1 MRAISQQKHGYTIY
15 AVSGTNT
22 ISFAIDFREADISG
36 LLGFAVERL
45 NKKTGQK
52 KFLTGYKVFR
62 ETIPKPTVATV
73 VSTYDHPVQSFVWD
87 DFTCYDGNHYEYFF
101 YPLKGQ
107 PNHIDRSLAPIN
119 IEIATEPLFSRQ
131 ESDVFFNRGVA
142 SSQAYSRK
150 FMNLRPDDIK
160 DPVLKKN
167 ALAWL
172 SRELD
177 DAILKFI
184 GQAKAGDILLGCFYE
199 FHYEPVL
206 AAFKAAID
214 RDVIVKLIVDC
225 KNNETTDKEGKFH
238 EAFPRVSN
246 LKAMETAGISLLE
259 ADGVVFKREA
269 SKNSIQHNKFIVFI
283 KNGSA
288 KAAEVWTGSTNISN
302 GGIHGQTNVGHWV
315 RNRDVA
321 EQYKA
326 YWYLLKDDPGGKEGD
341 DTTTV
346 RKKNAALKKAVEG
359 LQPNIVFSSWQDIPQ
374 GITTVFSPRS
384 TSAMLDTYVKMFDT
398 ASSMSC
404 ITLAFGINKGFK
416 DAVLDNTPAN
426 ALTFMLL
433 EKEDRQAKNSKTP
446 FVYIGAKQNVYKAWG
461 AYLEDGLYQW
471 TKETTTKHM
480 RLNSHVVYIHSKF
493 LLVNI
498 LSDDPVVVTGSANFS
513 KPSTN
518 SNDENMLIIRGDTRV
533 ADIYFTEFNRIF
545 NHYYFRAVLNNL
557 KKKKVV
563 ESQSMFLDS
572 TGQWLDKYA
581 LGTLRY
587 KRVDVFSKMVV

>member
-1 MRAISQQKHGYTIY
+1 MRAISQKQHGYIIY

-45 NKKTGQK
+45 DKKTGKK
-52 KFLTGYKVFR
+52 KFLTGYKVF
-62 ETIPKPTVATV
+62 EEIIPKPTKATV

-87 DFTCYDGNHYEYFF
+87 DFTCYDGSLYEYFF

-107 PNHIDRSLAPIN
+107 PGRIDRSLAPIRL
-119 IEIATEPLFSRQ
+119 EIVTEPLFSRK

-150 FMNLRPDDIK
+150 FLNLKPDDIT
-160 DPVLKKN
+160 DPKLKKS

-184 GQAKAGDILLGCFYE
+184 GQAKEGDTLLGCFYE

-206 AAFKAAID
+206 TAFKSAID
-214 RDVIVKLIVDC
+214 RRVNVKLIVDC
-225 KNNETTDKEGKFH
+225 KNNGTKDDKGNIQD
-238 EAFPRVSN
+238 AFPRVAN
-246 LKAMETAGISLLE
+246 LKALEKAEISLSE
-259 ADGVVFKREA
+259 ADGFVFKREA
-269 SKNSIQHNKFIVFI
+269 AKNAIQHNKFIVFI
-283 KNGSA
+283 KKEEKNAS
-288 KAAEVWTGSTNISN
+288 EVWTGSTNISN

-315 RNRDVA
+315 RNKKVA
-321 EQYKA
+321 DQYMA
-326 YWYLLKDDPGGKEGD
+326 YWDLLKDDPGGKEGD
-341 DTTTV
+341 EAAAV
-346 RKKNAALKKAVEG
+346 KSKNAALKKAVEA
-359 LQPNIVFSSWQDIPQ
+359 LQPNIAFSSWDDIPK
-374 GITTVFSPRS
+374 GITSVFSPRS
-384 TSAMLDTYVKMFDT
+384 KSTMLDTYVKMFDT

-433 EKEDRQAKNSKTP
+433 EKEDKKAKDSKTP
-446 FVYIGAKQNVYKAWG
+446 FVYIGAQQNVYKAWG
-461 AYLEDGLYQW
+461 AYLEDDLYQW

-480 RLNSHVVYIHSKF
+480 QLNSHVAYIHSKF
-493 LLVNI
+493 LLVNV
-498 LSDDPVVVTGSANFS
+498 LSEDPVVVTGSANFS

-545 NHYYFRAVLNNL
+545 NHYYFRAVHNNL
-557 KKKKVV
+557 KKKKAV

-572 TGQWLDKYA
+572 TGQWLSKYA
-581 LGTLRY
+581 AGTLRY
-587 KRVDVFSKMVV
+587 KRIDVFSKMVV